1 MEAQR
6 ACPVPPAIVGRF
18 HSRGDNKP
26 VAPTT
31 TRWAPLTQCR
41 SAYTAVVPFGPGVDG
56 DRASNVD
63 GDRPDHPGGAGQRAD
78 RPVGDAPAHT
88 SSAHTKRL
96 LFSRQIVD
104 QHSYVVIGASRIPD
118 EKPFE
123 AKLRCGL
130 MDSEF
135 MARYPRE
142 PQQGAEL
149 GPGRHGGVQPAADPQ
164 PPAPS
169 AIEEP
174 GPPLGTAE
182 TDERTRVLPERE
194 SGAAPSPGRTA
205 TPPPVAPPPREG
217 MRPDAA
223 EPVSPSRGTPSNHQE
238 RPRPGAGE
246 LRAAAAAPEDRP
258 PWTLSPERIPAPRRR
273 RRGGTAPT
281 PAMRRNGRPAS
292 TCASTTWSS
301 PASCHR
307 IWVGAKRFTR

>member
-1 MEAQR
+1 MAHDPHAGIDLAQCFSGGCLPRAWWSHQQHVVGLLLPAACSILCVGAKANGVTSVSRVQSTFQSLLLRCSVEAQR

-142 PQQGAEL
+142 PQQGA
-149 GPGRHGGVQPAADPQ
+149 
-164 PPAPS
+164 
-169 AIEEP
+169 
-174 GPPLGTAE
+174 
-182 TDERTRVLPERE
+182 
-194 SGAAPSPGRTA
+194 
-205 TPPPVAPPPREG
+205 
-217 MRPDAA
+217 
-223 EPVSPSRGTPSNHQE
+223 
-238 RPRPGAGE
+238 
-246 LRAAAAAPEDRP
+246 
-258 PWTLSPERIPAPRRR
+258 
-273 RRGGTAPT
+273 
-281 PAMRRNGRPAS
+281 
-292 TCASTTWSS
+292 
-301 PASCHR
+301 
-307 IWVGAKRFTR
+307 